1 MWTVLTW
8 LTADCG
14 VNQLRG
20 PDPFSEFWHDW
31 NGQMNLIRAGPKA
44 WLLWAAIWCGRE
56 SPKVRAGLLLA
67 APAAG

>member
-8 LTADCG
+8 LTADCE

-44 WLLWAAIWCGRE
+44 WLLWAAM
-56 SPKVRAGLLLA
+56 AH
-67 APAAG
+67 AAG